1 MGWKFHLSEVIRF
14 TISCLICGFMVAG
27 LYSPGNANH
36 NSKPLML
43 PNAWTVLP
51 DGGLNYTVHTIFP
64 VGTDVYVGGTFT
76 TSAGGATVNLN
87 AIARLDT
94 LTNTWHP
101 LSNNGLTEP
110 ANPFPQVRSIAQVGD
125 NLYISGFFSQTVAP
139 VIALD
144 QMARY
149 NLTTETWFPLAAG
162 AGIGVSAQEMLAV
175 GTDIYMVG
183 AFPECILRYDTTGGG
198 SWHSLANNGL
208 TGGGLT
214 SGSDIKIYGT
224 DLYVGG
230 QFSSTGDGTVTN
242 LGGMARYD
250 LTTNTWSSLPNQG
263 LGGFVESL
271 EIIGDDLY
279 AGGIFSS
286 TQDGAITTLH
296 NVARYDISGDAWYPL
311 GNNGL
316 NNAATIH
323 ELGSVGNMLYVGG
336 GVFVSTN
343 DGVVTNLNNIAQY
356 DTLTSTWSAFPNNGV
371 EDAGNQGVL
380 AIVQSGPY
388 LYVGGRFQSTD
399 DLVVDPMENIARLGG
414 DNGPTVV
421 SRTPTGTT
429 TSSVT
434 EITVVFNE
442 DVKDL
447 PGSATVNDVTNPD
460 SYLLVQKGPNDTFDT
475 ADCNIGPAL
484 DDIAVPIGPISYT
497 PATLTAALTVNGGT
511 ALDEDDYR
519 LFVCGTGTSRIM
531 DYFDFPLNDGADFS
545 GDFTVAGAAANL
557 PKTGFAPGYL
567 TRLPAQPDELK
578 YTSYSD
584 LELEIPSL
592 GLKLPVVGVPRSG
605 DSWDVSWLND
615 QAGWLEGSVFP
626 TWDGNSVLTAHVW
639 DSNNLPG
646 PFYQLKSLQYGDQ
659 IRIQAWGQVYT
670 YEVRQNRLVGKRSMY
685 TTMKHEDNAWLT
697 LLTCEQYDDTV
708 GNYDFI
714 RMVKAVLVE
723 VE

>member
-1 MGWKFHLSEVIRF
+1 MIQ
-14 TISCLICGFMVAG
+14 
-27 LYSPGNANH
+27 
-36 NSKPLML
+36 
-43 PNAWTVLP
+43 
-51 DGGLNYTVHTIFP
+51 P
-64 VGTDVYVGGTFT
+64 V
-76 TSAGGATVNLN
+76 
-87 AIARLDT
+87 
-94 LTNTWHP
+94 
-101 LSNNGLTEP
+101 
-110 ANPFPQVRSIAQVGD
+110 
-125 NLYISGFFSQTVAP
+125 
-139 VIALD
+139 
-144 QMARY
+144 
-149 NLTTETWFPLAAG
+149 
-162 AGIGVSAQEMLAV
+162 
-175 GTDIYMVG
+175 
-183 AFPECILRYDTTGGG
+183 GG

-208 TGGGLT
+208 TGPGLT
-214 SGSDIKIYGT
+214 SGSDITIYGT

-242 LGGMARYD
+242 LSGIARYD
-250 LTTNTWSSLPNQG
+250 LTTTTWSSLPNQG

-279 AGGIFSS
+279 AGGLFGS

-429 TSSVT
+429 TNSIT
-434 EITVVFNE
+434 ELTVVFNE

-460 SYLLVQKGPNDTFDT
+460 SYLLVQKGLNDTFDT
-475 ADCNIGPAL
+475 ADCNIGLAL

-545 GDFTVAGAAANL
+545 GDFTVAGAPAHL
-557 PKTGFAPGYL
+557 PGTGFALGHV

-584 LELEIPSL
+584 LVMEIPSL
-592 GLKLPVVGVPRSG
+592 GVKLPVVGVPRNG

-646 PFYQLKSLQYGDQ
+646 PFYQLKSLQYGDH

-708 GNYDFI
+708 GKYDFI
-714 RMVKAVLVE
+714 RMVKAVLIE
-723 VE
+723 VN